1 MKKLVLATV
10 CITLVSC
17 SSGPPQYGVTYDS
30 TPQAAMLI
38 CNNKQEGYTPKT
50 LYYTLNENNFK
61 TGVLKTAPCRAVW
74 ASGMQAEFNDFFNLH
89 EFPNR
94 VQTSV
99 SAPKIDNRDMQFAL
113 QKAQIDAQEN
123 HYRSMRAAQQSQQID
138 QMIQGIGNIVPK
150 TTYCNRIGYQVM
162 CNTY

>member
-1 MKKLVLATV
+1 M
-10 CITLVSC
+10 
-17 SSGPPQYGVTYDS
+17 
-30 TPQAAMLI
+30 
-38 CNNKQEGYTPKT
+38 
-50 LYYTLNENNFK
+50 
-61 TGVLKTAPCRAVW
+61 
-74 ASGMQAEFNDFFNLH
+74 
-89 EFPNR
+89 
-94 VQTSV
+94 QTSV

>member
-17 SSGPPQYGVTYDS
+17 SSGPPKYGVTYDS

-38 CNNKQEGYTPKT
+38 CNNKQEGYTPRT
-50 LYYTLNENNFK
+50 LYYTLDENNFK
-61 TGVLKTAPCRAVW
+61 TGVLKTAPCKAVW
-74 ASGMQAEFNDFFNLH
+74 ASGMQAEFNDFFNLN
-89 EFPNR
+89 EFPSG
-94 VQTSV
+94 VQTTV
-99 SAPKIDNRDMQFAL
+99 TAPKIDNRDMQFAL
-113 QKAQIDAQEN
+113 QKKQMDAQEA
-123 HYRSMRAAQQSQQID
+123 YYDSMRAAQQRQEMD
-138 QMIQGIGNIVPK
+138 QMIQGIGSNIPK